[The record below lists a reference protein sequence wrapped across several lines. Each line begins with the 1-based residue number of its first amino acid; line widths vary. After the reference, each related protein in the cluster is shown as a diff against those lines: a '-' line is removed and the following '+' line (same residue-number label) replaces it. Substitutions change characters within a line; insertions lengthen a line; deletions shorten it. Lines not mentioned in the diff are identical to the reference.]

1 MLFHSLSDNN
11 YNAFD
16 SQFLKLNLTEQLELI
31 SYMVLLYTEEYF
43 LSPKLQT
50 VLDDDSNEE
59 VQLLLEAA
67 QDMHMDIIYN
77 ELTKREYENREMVKL
92 KNRKP
97 IANFLGKKFA
107 MSNLT

>member
-1 MLFHSLSDNN
+1 M
-11 YNAFD
+11 
-16 SQFLKLNLTEQLELI
+16 
-31 SYMVLLYTEEYF
+31 
-43 LSPKLQT
+43 QT